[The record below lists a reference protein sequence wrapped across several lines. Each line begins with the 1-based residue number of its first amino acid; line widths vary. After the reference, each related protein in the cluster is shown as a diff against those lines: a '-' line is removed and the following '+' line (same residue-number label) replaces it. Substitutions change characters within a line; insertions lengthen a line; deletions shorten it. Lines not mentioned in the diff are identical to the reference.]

1 VAILG
6 TLLAILASPHF
17 LTDLSNFVLFLLYFM
32 IPWTAINLTD
42 YYLVRR
48 GRYDIEDFFKVDG
61 QYGRVNWWG
70 VGIYVLTIGVEI
82 PFINSSLYVGPIAT
96 DLGGADISW
105 IVGFIVAA
113 VLYYLA
119 ARRRQPTARTRE
131 TAPSAT
137 R

>member
-1 VAILG
+1 
-6 TLLAILASPHF
+6 
-17 LTDLSNFVLFLLYFM
+17 
-32 IPWTAINLTD
+32 
-42 YYLVRR
+42 
-48 GRYDIEDFFKVDG
+48 
-61 QYGRVNWWG
+61 
-70 VGIYVLTIGVEI
+70 
-82 PFINSSLYVGPIAT
+82 VGPIAT

-131 TAPSAT
+131 TAPSAS

>member
-1 VAILG
+1 
-6 TLLAILASPHF
+6 
-17 LTDLSNFVLFLLYFM
+17 M

-131 TAPSAT
+131 IAPSAS